1 MDTHCDTSSKKED
14 FADILAVL
22 VVIIK
27 NEKKKVVDGGQLG
40 IAIRKYLGTN
50 IKIEGFLN
58 CFERKSLLIRFYPN
72 FIATFDDLNLD

>member
-27 NEKKKVVDGGQLG
+27 NEKQKVVMVAGLELPLENTWAQVLRLKVFKTVLNKKPPYL
-40 IAIRKYLGTN
+40 ILPKLYCNIR
-50 IKIEGFLN
+50 
-58 CFERKSLLIRFYPN
+58 
-72 FIATFDDLNLD
+72 

>member
-27 NEKKKVVDGGQLG
+27 NEKKKVVDGGQLR
-40 IAIRKYLGTN
+40 IAIRKYLGTS
-50 IKIEGFLN
+50 IKIDGFFKL
-58 CFERKSLLIRFYPN
+58 F
-72 FIATFDDLNLD
+72 